1 MPPYLENKHQKAN
14 RILQEVIKMTLEGS
28 YLFTS
33 EAVHSILVK
42 KGFVEVNSEISN
54 DAGELATRATE
65 LGLAEAKP
73 EEKEKVKVMPDAT
86 KFEVS
91 TVPEDFVLPVSNR
104 GGTRA
109 PKYPFADME
118 VNQSFF
124 VANTAVKGENALKT
138 MTGACSKANKL
149 FGTPSVNDD
158 GDPIMRGTKNGETQ
172 ATTFVKIFKAG
183 PYTNGEGDDA
193 VAGAMVVRTA

>member
-14 RILQEVIKMTLEGS
+14 RILQEVIKMTLADS

-42 KGFVEVNSEISN
+42 KGFVEVNNEIVN
-54 DAGELATRATE
+54 EDGEFATRATE

-73 EEKEKVKVMPDAT
+73 DEEEEVKVMPEN
-86 KFEVS
+86 KFALGD
-91 TVPEDFVLPVSNR
+91 VPEDFVLPVSNR
-104 GGTRA
+104 GGVRA

-124 VANTAVKGENALKT
+124 VANVDVKGENAVKT

-149 FGTPSVNDD
+149 FGTPTVDD
-158 GDPIMRGTKNGETQ
+158 NGKPVMRGTKNGETQ
-172 ATTFVKIFKAG
+172 ATTFIKIFKAG
-183 PYTNGEGDDA
+183 PYTQGEGDDA
-193 VAGAMVVRTA
+193 VVGAMVVRTA

>member
-1 MPPYLENKHQKAN
+1 MPPYLENKHQKAK
-14 RILQEVIKMTLEGS
+14 RILQDVIKATLADS

-33 EAVHSILVK
+33 EAVHSILLK

-54 DAGELATRATE
+54 EDGEFATRATE

-73 EEKEKVKVMPDAT
+73 DEEEKVKVMPEAS
-86 KFEVS
+86 KFVLG
-91 TVPEDFVLPVSNR
+91 TVPKDFVLPVANR
-104 GGTRA
+104 GGARA

-118 VNQSFF
+118 VGQSFF
-124 VANTAVKGENALKT
+124 VANTDVKGENAVKT
-138 MTGACSKANKL
+138 LTGASSKANKL
-149 FGTPSVNDD
+149 FGIPTVDD
-158 GDPIMRGTKNGETQ
+158 DDKPVMRGTKNGETQ

-183 PYTNGEGDDA
+183 PYTMGEGDNT